1 MNKQAKPTVEHAYVL
16 QAVQILFI
24 LLEVEDG
31 VSLAYGRS
39 SSPMNRFCSA
49 KLCIVSQVRV
59 PIVTT

>member
-1 MNKQAKPTVEHAYVL
+1 MNKQTKPSVEHTYVL

-31 VSLAYGRS
+31 VSLTYRRS
-39 SSPMNRFCSA
+39 SSPVNRFRSA
-49 KLCIVSQVRV
+49 ELCVVPQVRV